1 MDLDDAIDFLRYT
14 EYMDSHGINRIH
26 WTVYVDYVNERFGLN
41 IRKDLFTDKIV
52 CLSGRMTMQNDDIER
67 KRVELEMSLANEI
80 HMSDTSK
87 YELIR
92 KIMDVLED
100 ALEDEKRLEDD

>member
-1 MDLDDAIDFLRYT
+1 M
-14 EYMDSHGINRIH
+14 SH
-26 WTVYVDYVNERFGLN
+26 
-41 IRKDLFTDKIV
+41 
-52 CLSGRMTMQNDDIER
+52 DDIER

-80 HMSDTSK
+80 HMSDKSK

-100 ALEDEKRLEDD
+100 AMEDDRRLDDD